1 MLRTSAPLI
10 GALGV
15 RSEINRMP
23 EISRFLGIVIAMF
36 YNDHAPPHF
45 HARYGDLEI
54 RVDIQTGQI
63 LSGSFPKR
71 AESLVLEWLG
81 LHRSE
86 LMIDWELASKR
97 KHLLKVAPLE

>member
-1 MLRTSAPLI
+1 MLRTPAPLI

-15 RSEINRMP
+15 RNESNRMP

-54 RVDIQTGQI
+54 RVDIQSGQI
-63 LSGSFPKR
+63 LSGSFPRR

-86 LMIDWELASKR
+86 LMINWELAGNR
-97 KHLLKVAPLE
+97 KPLLKVPPLE